1 MIILEKRFCEKELS
15 FKYNFLIPPAIKG
28 SSFLFYGIILDFNK
42 KVFDKRVL
50 NQKVWLGLLALNG
63 VFLNAFEYQIS
74 ARVGSFSRIAFNQS
88 VINSK
93 KGIYPTG
100 SYITTTGALQVD
112 SSLLPKG
119 IENHKLGFGVGGE
132 IGSLAYDSTKFLIDE
147 ANLRQGFSQRTGIIW
162 GDGRAI

>member
-1 MIILEKRFCEKELS
+1 MH
-15 FKYNFLIPPAIKG
+15 
-28 SSFLFYGIILDFNK
+28 
-42 KVFDKRVL
+42 
-50 NQKVWLGLLALNG
+50 G
-63 VFLNAFEYQIS
+63 VFLNAFEYQMS

-100 SYITTTGALQVD
+100 SYVTTTGALQVD
-112 SSLLPKG
+112 VSLLPKG

-132 IGSLAYDSTKFLIDE
+132 IGALAYDSTKFLIDE
-147 ANLRQGFSQRTGIIW
+147 ANPKAGFQPANWYYTW

>member
-1 MIILEKRFCEKELS
+1 M
-15 FKYNFLIPPAIKG
+15 
-28 SSFLFYGIILDFNK
+28 
-42 KVFDKRVL
+42 L
-50 NQKVWLGLLALNG
+50 NQKVWLGLLALHG

-88 VINSK
+88 IINSK

-100 SYITTTGALQVD
+100 SYVTTTGALQVD

-132 IGSLAYDSTKFLIDE
+132 IGVLAYDSTKFLIDE
-147 ANLRQGFSQRTGIIW
+147 ANPKAGFQP
-162 GDGRAI
+162 AN